1 MSVYLSVELESI
13 ASHKDKEDR
22 LRLVKERQNEERQR
36 KLEELKA
43 QALAAQKYREQKDEE
58 RRRRIDDM
66 KARDA
71 DRRTAVEE
79 RKRAIEEAEKERR
92 EYLLRK
98 NIDRDA
104 KFEAKRKS
112 DRNSAVFAFGSS
124 TPRLLDPGEMG
135 SVSPSNFW
143 NHRRA
148 TSISNISYSAGQQ
161 NLTRRSVERE
171 LGEGQKKRA
180 TSAGGDRQTDGKR
193 MGDCGGIVSLEDFIL
208 QDDLWF
214 VYLFA
219 SLSSLSAALWL
230 SGSSSSPCHNIFIP
244 DLVSIP

>member
-1 MSVYLSVELESI
+1 MLNWSPISLPGIESI
-13 ASHKDKEDR
+13 ASQKDKEDR
-22 LRLVKERQNEERQR
+22 LRIVKERQNEERQR
-36 KLEELKA
+36 KLDELKA

-79 RKRAIEEAEKERR
+79 RKRAIEEAERDRR

-98 NIDRDA
+98 NVDREAKFDA
-104 KFEAKRKS
+104 KRRS

-135 SVSPSNFW
+135 AVSPSNFW

-148 TSISNISYSAGQQ
+148 TSISNISYSGQP
-161 NLTRRSVERE
+161 LTRRSSERE
-171 LGEGQKKRA
+171 LTDGSKKRA
-180 TSAGGDRQTDGKR
+180 TSAGGDRQMDGKR
-193 MGDCGGIVSLEDFIL
+193 RGRMMGV
-208 QDDLWF
+208 
-214 VYLFA
+214 
-219 SLSSLSAALWL
+219 
-230 SGSSSSPCHNIFIP
+230 
-244 DLVSIP
+244 